1 MEIVSSITLILLAGI
16 GAQWLAWRIRVPS
29 ILLLLLA
36 GMLLGPLSVFFTD
49 GVAPVLDTSSL
60 FGDSLVPLVS
70 LSVALILYE
79 GGLTLD
85 VREIAE
91 SRKAVFS
98 LVTIGAG
105 VTMLLAGSLAYFLLG
120 LPWELAALLGAILT
134 VTGPTVVGPL
144 LRHVRPTRK
153 VGAILKWE
161 GIVIDPIGAMLA
173 VLVFEAVT
181 SVSAGDSSHVAMGI
195 AQGLFLTVV
204 VGGGLGV
211 LSAWVLTEM
220 IRRYWIPDSLQNP
233 FSLLLVVLSFAIAN
247 GVQHDAGL
255 FATTAMGIMLA
266 NQRRVRIYHIVEF
279 KENLRVLLI
288 SALFIVLG
296 ANLGLDDLR
305 EIGWRELLFVV
316 LLILIVRPASVFTAT
331 SIEKLTRAE
340 RLFLS
345 WVAPRG
351 IVAAAVASV
360 FALQLASGDAP
371 GGQPGGELTPMQ
383 EAAGRLVPITFTV
396 IIGTVLVYGLS
407 AGRVARRL
415 GVADQDPQGVLIIGA
430 HHWAREI
437 GRMLLAK
444 QISVKVVDTNRMNLR
459 EARMGGLRVK
469 QANVLEEGIADEL
482 DLTGIGR
489 VLALTPNDEVNA
501 LALQQFVGRFER
513 AELYRLPMSAGDAEV
528 SVHEG
533 RPLFAKGLT
542 YAQVASRFGS
552 GHILKATRLS
562 DEFPYEAYLVLYGA
576 AAIPM
581 FILTADGRLQVLTAD
596 KSAQPT
602 PGDTVIAL
610 VDPEALF
617 MGAPMA
623 TGGEESAAT

>member
-1 MEIVSSITLILLAGI
+1 MSILSSITLILLAGI

-36 GMLLGPLSVFFTD
+36 GMLLGPLSLLIT
-49 GVAPVLDTSSL
+49 GAETPVLDASGL
-60 FGDSLVPLVS
+60 FGDALVPLVS
-70 LSVALILYE
+70 LSVGLILYE

-85 VREIAE
+85 IREIAAA
-91 SRKAVFS
+91 RKAVFS

-105 VTMLLAGSLAYFLLG
+105 VTMLLAGGLAYFLLG
-120 LPWELAALLGAILT
+120 LPFELAALLGAILT

-144 LRHVRPTRK
+144 LRHVRPKGK

-173 VLVFEAVT
+173 VLVFEAVAAIG
-181 SVSAGDSSHVAMGI
+181 SGHSSHVAMGV
-195 AQGLFLTVV
+195 AEGLLLTII
-204 VGGGLGV
+204 VGGGIGV
-211 LSAWVLTEM
+211 LCAWVLTEM

-233 FSLLLVVLSFAIAN
+233 VSLMLVALSFAAAN
-247 GVQHDAGL
+247 SVQHEAGL
-255 FATTAMGIMLA
+255 FATTAMGVALA
-266 NQRRVRIYHIVEF
+266 NQRRVRIHHIVEF

-288 SALFIVLG
+288 SGLFIVLG
-296 ANLGLDDLR
+296 ANLALEDLQA
-305 EIGWRELLFVV
+305 IGWRELLFVV

-331 SIEKLTRAE
+331 SVEKLTRAE

-360 FALQLASGDAP
+360 FALRLAGGDGVDPSAEP
-371 GGQPGGELTPMQ
+371 TAMQ

-407 AGRVARRL
+407 ASRVAHRL

-430 HHWAREI
+430 HKWAREI
-437 GRMLLAK
+437 GRMLLSK
-444 QISVKVVDTNRMNLR
+444 QIPVVLVDTNRMNLR
-459 EARMGGLRVK
+459 EARMAGLRVK
-469 QANVLEEGIADEL
+469 HANVLEEGIAEEL
-482 DLTGIGR
+482 ELTGIGR

-513 AELYRLPMSAGDAEV
+513 AELYRLPMSAGDTEISA
-528 SVHEG
+528 HEG

-562 DEFPYEAYLVLYGA
+562 EEFPFEAFRVLYGA

-581 FILTADGRLQVLTAD
+581 FTLSAEGRMQVLTAD
-596 KSAQPT
+596 KSPQPAA
-602 PGDTVIAL
+602 GDTVIAL

-617 MGAPMA
+617 MGAPRGPA
-623 TGGEESAAT
+623 EDQPTPV